1 MVGPRR
7 ILRAA
12 VVLCL
17 SLAGLSCEAPKAVID
32 DVLEGHARILTVDG
46 RAVARAHSRVVTM
59 VPSALVPPGRHTF
72 RVRIESP
79 GDAPDE
85 TLLVSA
91 TVAAGKWYR
100 FEGAGQTLRLVEE
113 PPDSPAGRAASQDK
127 FRQDFDTAWRSVAA
141 NYGYFDAK
149 GTSWADVP
157 KLYAADLD
165 KVRTRDDFVALLER
179 VVDELYDPHAQLNTN
194 LATSP
199 RLVPSGTDLW
209 AEWRGGKAIITDVRD
224 SSDAQ
229 KGGVK
234 PNDVVMGI
242 DYTPITEAVEARLGR
257 SYPHSVPAARDWA
270 LRAVLAGRHN
280 AARLLQL
287 QDGDTIRTVS
297 LAARDQFGTQA
308 AEPVR
313 HSRIAPRGVGYVR
326 FNDSLGGDST
336 IVAFDRALADLRDT
350 RALILDLRDT
360 PSGGN
365 STVARGILGRFVG
378 RELPYQRHVLPSE
391 ERDTGVRRSWLELV
405 SPRGP
410 FRYQRPV
417 VVLVGHWT
425 GSMGEGI
432 AIGFDATRAGTVV
445 GTPMAGLLGAT
456 EHFVLPRTGVG
467 LNLPVERLYHVNGT
481 PREAFRPRVIVD
493 VAGARTTEDPFVAA
507 GLRVLARRR

>member
-7 ILRAA
+7 IFVAA
-12 VVLCL
+12 ALACL
-17 SLAGLSCEAPKAVID
+17 ALAGLSCEAPKAVID
-32 DVLEGHARILTVDG
+32 DVLSGRARILTVDG
-46 RAVARAHSRVVTM
+46 APVARAHSRVVTM

-72 RVRIESP
+72 RVRVVSE
-79 GDAPDE
+79 GDAPEE

-113 PPDSPAGRAASQDK
+113 SLEPAGAMSQDK
-127 FRQDFDTAWRSVAA
+127 FRQDFDTACRSVAE
-141 NYGYFDAK
+141 NYAYFDLK
-149 GTSWADVP
+149 STTWANVP
-157 KLYAADLD
+157 KLYAGDLE
-165 KVRTRDDFVALLER
+165 KVKTRDDFVVLLEH

-209 AEWRGGKAIITDVRD
+209 AEWRGGNAIITDVRAG
-224 SSDAQ
+224 SDAQ

-257 SYPHSVPAARDWA
+257 SYPHSTPAARDWA

-287 QDGDTIRTVS
+287 QDGDTIRAVS
-297 LAARDQFGTQA
+297 LAAPDQFGSQA
-308 AEPVR
+308 AEPVS
-313 HSRIAPRGVGYVR
+313 HSRIAPGIGYVR

-365 STVARGILGRFVG
+365 STVARAILGRFVS

-417 VVLVGHWT
+417 AVLVGHWT

-456 EHFVLPRTGVG
+456 EHYVLPRTGIG

-481 PREAFRPRVIVD
+481 PREAFRPRVLVD
-493 VAGARTTEDPFVAA
+493 VAAASSAADPFVAA
-507 GLRVLARRR
+507 GLRALARRR